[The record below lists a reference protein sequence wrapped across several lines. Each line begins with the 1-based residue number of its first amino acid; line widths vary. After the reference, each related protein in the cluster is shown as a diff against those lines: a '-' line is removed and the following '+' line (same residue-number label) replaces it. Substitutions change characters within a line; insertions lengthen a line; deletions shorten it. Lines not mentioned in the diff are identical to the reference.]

1 MMHDSLAA
9 AGIRALAPAVI
20 CVGCLSAFRGYAQG
34 HGNMTPT
41 AVSQILEALCKLVI
55 GLGLAYWLVRAGQPS
70 HVAAAGA
77 ITGVTVGTILALAYM
92 ICQLRLH
99 PHAGGDPGHPG
110 RSGLRP
116 AHPVHTC

>member
-55 GLGLAYWLVRAGQPS
+55 GLGLGLL
-70 HVAAAGA
+70 AGA
-77 ITGVTVGTILALAYM
+77 
-92 ICQLRLH
+92 
-99 PHAGGDPGHPG
+99 G
-110 RSGLRP
+110 RASP
-116 AHPVHTC
+116 AMWRRRGPLPASRWAPSWPWPI

>member
-1 MMHDSLAA
+1 
-9 AGIRALAPAVI
+9 
-20 CVGCLSAFRGYAQG
+20 
-34 HGNMTPT
+34 MTPT

-92 ICQLRLH
+92 IFNFVSTACGRRRTPRTLRT
-99 PHAGGDPGHPG
+99 PPGASCP
-110 RSGLRP
+110 P
-116 AHPVHTC
+116 